1 MKFIVNPQIE
11 KHYAYCF
18 FPFPFN
24 NTGECTNVCSFN
36 CNAVCSCQCT
46 NVDGTCTHL
55 GDNNNGRETQNQGGG
70 LFGPDGLFG
79 NR

>member
-1 MKFIVNPQIE
+1 MNFIVNSQLE
-11 KHYAYCF
+11 KRYAYCF
-18 FPFPFN
+18 SFPFTR
-24 NTGECTNVCSFN
+24 TGECTNVCSFN
-36 CNAVCSCQCT
+36 CNAVCSSQCN

-55 GDNNNGRETQNQGGG
+55 GGNNNGREPQNHDGG